1 MSQSII
7 PSQET
12 IDVLPITF
20 LVCPRCSQRA
30 PAVLA
35 PGTANNYARL
45 LSCCCQAFITWAK
58 WPRDQDGHRLP
69 RPLHLEPITVIEE
82 VRP

>member
-7 PSQET
+7 PSRET
-12 IDVLPITF
+12 IDVLPITS

-30 PAVLA
+30 PAVLG

-58 WPRDQDGHRLP
+58 WPRDQDGRRLP
-69 RPLHLEPITVIEE
+69 RPLALEPHNHIKDT
-82 VRP
+82 P